1 MDREEQPYMYGAVRI
16 QNGKYKDQILILQK
30 KEILWV
36 GRDPGCCNLILEAP
50 WISRKHC
57 SISCNEMQRNYIV
70 VDYSENGVYLENGMR
85 LTKGKENV
93 LAADVVL
100 IIGEQGTR
108 LHLL

>member
-1 MDREEQPYMYGAVRI
+1 MDKENQPYMYGAVRI

-36 GRDPGCCNLILEAP
+36 GREPGCCNLILEAP

-57 SISCNEMQRNYIV
+57 GISYDERKGKYIV
-70 VDYSENGVYLENGMR
+70 VDCSENGTYMEDGTR
-85 LTKGKENV
+85 LTKGKDNILAKNV
-93 LAADVVL
+93 VIMV
-100 IIGEQGTR
+100 GEQGIR

>member
-1 MDREEQPYMYGAVRI
+1 MEREEQPYMYGAVRI

-57 SISCNEMQRNYIV
+57 SISYDELRKKYIV
-70 VDYSENGVYLENGMR
+70 VDYSENGVYMKDGER
-85 LTKGKENV
+85 LPKGKKKV
-93 LAADVVL
+93 LGADVVL
-100 IIGEQGTR
+100 IIGEQGIR